1 MEKFSYR
8 RSQDVLALSASFTDF
23 TYKKH
28 CHEEYAVGVTLR
40 GIQQYNLDGHYQAS
54 HPNGVMLFNRE
65 QLHDGS
71 SYDKEGID
79 YVMLYLKPELVEEIM
94 GKKELRFSTPI
105 VYDPKLARSILML
118 NDAVQHRQDEA
129 ECSTRLYDLV
139 QMLAREEQPAKLW
152 EPQDSLVRKAK
163 EIMFCSTANVLK
175 LDDLSAEFG
184 LSKFQF
190 IREFKACAGIS
201 PYQFFLNCKVE
212 HARQALEKQKDLYAA
227 VADCG
232 FVDLTHLNRH
242 FKRVF
247 GVTAYE
253 YMLQLQR

>member
-1 MEKFSYR
+1 
-8 RSQDVLALSASFTDF
+8 
-23 TYKKH
+23 
-28 CHEEYAVGVTLR
+28 
-40 GIQQYNLDGHYQAS
+40 
-54 HPNGVMLFNRE
+54 
-65 QLHDGS
+65 
-71 SYDKEGID
+71 
-79 YVMLYLKPELVEEIM
+79 
-94 GKKELRFSTPI
+94 
-105 VYDPKLARSILML
+105 
-118 NDAVQHRQDEA
+118 
-129 ECSTRLYDLV
+129 
-139 QMLAREEQPAKLW
+139 MLAQEEQPAKLW
-152 EPQDSLVRKAK
+152 KPQDSIVRKAK
-163 EIMFCSTANVLK
+163 EIMFCSTADVLK

-190 IREFKACAGIS
+190 IREFKAHAGIS

-212 HARQALEKQKDLYAA
+212 HARQSLEKHKDIYTA